1 MLKDLFVKDIDRD
14 INGVIQAGQL
24 SDSQVAQE
32 LDEYVVTEE
41 LADHLLDLLQHYTNS
56 YQKPTDKMGVWISG
70 FFGSGKSH
78 FLKILS
84 YLFGQR
90 SALGKAPID
99 YFRDKPLTPEL
110 MRLIQEVGAQRAD
123 ALLFNIESK
132 TAVGNRNQR
141 QSVVEV
147 FLRVFNESLGYSDTL
162 WIAEIEHILA
172 REEKLTEFVDAVLRI
187 TGKEWS
193 SVRDTLALKQG
204 PFVQALLEVGYDERS
219 AQSFFKTMQ
228 QTFEVSPENFAKRMA
243 EHCRQQGPEYR
254 LLFLVD
260 EIGQYIGDDR
270 KLMLNLQTVVE
281 DLGTHGQGQV
291 WVMVTSQESIDT
303 VTAVRDYDFS
313 KIQGRFRTRVNLS
326 STNTDDV
333 IKWRILQKTDD
344 ATARLRVLFDQQEQS
359 LRNMLSFD
367 TLAMKAGFPTSEEF
381 AASYPFQPYQ
391 FELLQKVFE
400 KVRKQGEAGKS
411 LSHGERSLL
420 NAFQE
425 ALQQLDRARGV
436 GALSTFAQFYDT
448 IETFLDGPV
457 KSTVR
462 RAANRS
468 ELSAMDVQVLKAL
481 YLIKNLSEMPATVG
495 NVTTLMIDSMDAVRR
510 DLEKQVHE
518 SLDRLV
524 LYHLI
529 AQNAD
534 ATFTFLSDEEQEIN
548 REIASIRIDPVQLAT
563 KLGQMFFSDVCPPK
577 YKAEGGRDF
586 DFSKRFDSYTHGVP
600 SHALT
605 LHVVLEASPDHAQ
618 LLSIP
623 TGMLVMALPIEHTGY
638 RDAMEQ
644 SLKIAQYIR
653 KDLTTL
659 SESQRRIVLAKR
671 DEIVSF
677 ENRARTLLK
686 AACQD
691 ATFYV
696 LGQGETYNGEAESQ
710 INRAMAKLVANT
722 YTHLSYIDTP
732 VDMNNEGKKI
742 AALALFGAE
751 GSTTDARRNELAL
764 QAMARYLEE
773 RQRQQV
779 PVTVDDLITHYTA
792 PPYGWMDRDTVG
804 LVAVLLHDGQLK
816 LTHMGKPLMADDV
829 KFADKVLKAVER
841 KQVVVKLLREVPA
854 EVQSRVRRV
863 LLEHFEQAPAAYDSY
878 EALAQFIRAQVED
891 RIAEPLRRV
900 RDRQTRPLHD
910 PSFPY
915 PGAIQAQRLQ
925 GQVNGLLAPHDA
937 ESFVQTFLAAEAD
950 LEDWMTQIR
959 QLDSFFSRSPIEQF
973 DRAVSFLLEHRS
985 DWAFVTDRSE
995 IMAKKGQIESILR
1008 SESPYRRIPELPGLI
1023 HELGSA
1029 FASVLEEKRAQFRP
1043 KIEEARAT
1051 VAQLGGLYPG
1061 HLDIQGIVAVEQ
1073 SRIEEYVRHMEAETR
1088 LSSVGSYVQEAE
1100 HRVDFL
1106 RAEIRK
1112 AMAPTDGV
1120 NPPSPKSSGEDQG
1133 PVTGKPESDTLSRR
1147 RERVTTWT
1155 ELSERVLP
1163 SGELRIESQG
1173 QIDSYLDMVKREL
1186 GSMLQDHVVIIR
1198 R

>member
-14 INGVIQAGQL
+14 INGVIQAGQV

-41 LADHLLDLLQHYTNS
+41 LADHLLDFLRHYTNS

-84 YLFGQR
+84 YLLGQR
-90 SALGKAPID
+90 SVLGKAPLD

-110 MRLIQEVGAQRAD
+110 LRLVQEVSEHRAE

-162 WIAEIEHILA
+162 WIAEIEHTLA
-172 REEKLTEFVDAVLRI
+172 REEKMTEFTDAVYRI
-187 TGKEWS
+187 TGTEWS
-193 SVRDTLALKQG
+193 AVRDTLALKQG
-204 PFVQALLEVGYDERS
+204 PFVQALKEIGYDDVS

-228 QTFEVSPENFAKRMA
+228 QTFEVSPDNFAKRMA
-243 EHCRQQGPEYR
+243 EHCRKQGPEYR

-281 DLGTHGQGQV
+281 DLGRYGQGQV
-291 WVMVTSQESIDT
+291 WVVVTSQESIDT
-303 VTAVRDYDFS
+303 VTDVRDYDFS

-333 IKWRILQKTDD
+333 IKWRILQKTDE
-344 ATARLRVLFDQQEQS
+344 ATARLRVLYDQQEQS

-367 TLAMKAGFPTSEEF
+367 TLAMKAGFSSSEEF
-381 AASYPFQPYQ
+381 AVSYPFQPYQ
-391 FELLQKVFE
+391 FELLQRVFE

-425 ALQQLDRARGV
+425 ALQQLDRARDV

-462 RAANRS
+462 RASGRS
-468 ELSAMDVQVLKAL
+468 ELGAKDVQVLKAL
-481 YLIKNLSEMPATVG
+481 YLIKNLSEMPATVA
-495 NVTTLMIDSMDAVRR
+495 NVTTLMIDGMEAVRR
-510 DLEKQVHE
+510 DVEQQVRA

-529 AQNAD
+529 SQNAD

-548 REIASIRIDPVQLAT
+548 REIASVRIDPVQLAT
-563 KLGQMFFSDVCPPK
+563 KLGQMFFSDICPPK
-577 YKAEGGRDF
+577 YRAEGGRDF
-586 DFSKRFDSYTHGVP
+586 EFSKRFDSYTHGVP
-600 SHALT
+600 SHSLT
-605 LHVVLEASPDHAQ
+605 LHVVSDESPDRAQ
-618 LLSIP
+618 LLSIL
-623 TGMLVMALPIEHTGY
+623 TGTLVMALPIEHTGY

-644 SLKIAQYIR
+644 SLKIAQYTR

-659 SESQRRIVLAKR
+659 SDSQKRIVLAKR

-677 ENRARTLLK
+677 ENKARTLLRD
-686 AACQD
+686 ACQN
-691 ATFYV
+691 AAFYV
-696 LGQGETYNGEAESQ
+696 LGQGETYNGEAGSQ
-710 INRAMAKLVANT
+710 ISRAMDKLVANT

-732 VDMNNEGKKI
+732 MDMNNEAKKI

-751 GSTTDARRNELAL
+751 GSTTHARRNELAL
-764 QAMARYLEE
+764 GALTRYLEE
-773 RQRQQV
+773 RERQQV
-779 PVTVDDLITHYTA
+779 PVTVDDLIAHYNA

-816 LTHMGKPLMADDV
+816 LTHMGDPLSGDDP
-829 KFADKVLKAVER
+829 KFTDKVLKAVER
-841 KQVVVKLLREVPA
+841 KKVIVKLLREVPPD
-854 EVQSRVRRV
+854 VQSRVRRV
-863 LLEHFEQAPAAYDSY
+863 LVEHFEQAPAAYDSY
-878 EALAQFIRAQVED
+878 EALDQFVRAQIED
-891 RIAEPLRRV
+891 RMADPLRLV
-900 RDRQTRPLHD
+900 RDRQGQND
-910 PSFPY
+910 ASFPY
-915 PGAIQAQRLQ
+915 PGAAQAQRLQ
-925 GQVNGLLAPHDA
+925 GQVNSLLAPRDTEA
-937 ESFVQTFLAAEAD
+937 FVQTFLTAEPD
-950 LEDWMTQIR
+950 LEDWISQIR
-959 QLDSFFSRSPIEQF
+959 QLNNFFSKSPIEQF
-973 DRAVSFLLEHRS
+973 DKAVSFLAEHRS
-985 DWAFVTDRSE
+985 DWAFVTDMAE

-1008 SESPYRRIPELPGLI
+1008 SDSPYKRIPELPGLI
-1023 HELGSA
+1023 HDLGMA
-1029 FASVLEEKRAQFRP
+1029 FERVLTEKRAQYRP
-1043 KIEEARAT
+1043 KIEEARAA
-1051 VAQLGGLYPG
+1051 VAALGGLYPG
-1061 HLDIQGIVAVEQ
+1061 HVDIQGHVAAEQ

-1100 HRVDFL
+1100 HRVEFL
-1106 RAEIRK
+1106 RSEIQK
-1112 AMAPTDGV
+1112 ALKAADGG
-1120 NPPSPKSSGEDQG
+1120 NPSDGRPSVADQG
-1133 PVTGKPESDTLSRR
+1133 SVTDKLEGSALSRR
-1147 RERVTTWT
+1147 HERVTTWT

-1186 GSMLQDHVVIIR
+1186 GRMLQDHVVIIR